1 LRGAE
6 LATETNSSSIGHD
19 RSFDPERHEWFTT
32 RDSKGNQGA
41 SRRCFR
47 INELRL
53 ERILRFQDFL
63 NGEEANPASGYGVF
77 AVAPNE
83 RIDRLSDSRC
93 LRQRNYVTNC

>member
-1 LRGAE
+1 
-6 LATETNSSSIGHD
+6 
-19 RSFDPERHEWFTT
+19 
-32 RDSKGNQGA
+32 
-41 SRRCFR
+41 
-47 INELRL
+47 L